1 MEPLES
7 GQIQPL
13 GLSHAIG
20 PPGWRP
26 YFQRGIPSILKRLK
40 HPKPDHQ
47 SLWWTFPLAPPSP
60 PPAPPWP
67 KDPLPA
73 DSRDPATSRG
83 GPGGNA
89 PNFCTERC
97 CWAFC
102 APLGPPGPPW
112 APLDPPG
119 PPGPSCARWASLGP
133 PAPLGRPGPPCTP
146 ALLSPPQL
154 YWLHP
159 LNPLLGP
166 LAPLCCPALGP
177 FGPAWAPLNPS
188 MPSWAPLR
196 LTRPGPPWAPLNLP
210 GPFGRRDQC
219 LPVLAAKAEVGIE
232 GASPKP

>member
-1 MEPLES
+1 MIDHYLDGEWVEPLES

-47 SLWWTFPLAPPSP
+47 SLPWPFPLAPPSP
-60 PPAPPWP
+60 PPAPPPWP

-73 DSRDPATSRG
+73 DSRDPDTSRR

-89 PNFCTERC
+89 PNFCAQRC
-97 CWAFC
+97 WRRAL
-102 APLGPPGPPW
+102 PVPSGPSGPPW
-112 APLDPPG
+112 APLGPPPPG
-119 PPGPSCARWASLGP
+119 PPGPP
-133 PAPLGRPGPPCTP
+133 P
-146 ALLSPPQL
+146 
-154 YWLHP
+154 
-159 LNPLLGP
+159 
-166 LAPLCCPALGP
+166 
-177 FGPAWAPLNPS
+177 FWAPC
-188 MPSWAPLR
+188 
-196 LTRPGPPWAPLNLP
+196 P
-210 GPFGRRDQC
+210 GPFGSRDKC